1 MMNLI
6 IDIGNTATKL
16 AVFQLDKILEVQAVP
31 TKGMVSEVEK
41 IIEKHPEIIQGVLSS
56 VVFLE
61 PSAINSLLKLLPIK
75 VLESSF
81 RMPFNNCYETPHS
94 LGVDR
99 LALMAAAVKHH
110 PKTNVLVID
119 AGSCITYDFIDAEQ
133 NYLGGAISPGLQLR
147 YKSLKAFTSNLPLL
161 DKITPN
167 QRIGNSTDASIHS
180 GVVHGVAHEIEGTI
194 EDYQN
199 KYSDLTVILT
209 GGDADFL
216 CKQFKISIFANS
228 NFLLEGLNFL
238 LEFNSN

>member
-133 NYLGGAISPGLQLR
+133 NYLGGAISPGLQMR

-167 QRIGNSTDASIHS
+167 QRIGNSTEASIHS

>member
-16 AVFQLDKILEVQAVP
+16 AVFQSDKILEVQAVP
-31 TKGMVSEVEK
+31 TKGMVSKVEK
-41 IIEKHPEIIQGVLSS
+41 ILEKHPEIIQGVLSS

-61 PSAINSLLKLLPIK
+61 PSTINSLLKLLPVK
-75 VLESSF
+75 VLDSSF

-99 LALMAAAVKHH
+99 LALVAAAVKHH

-194 EDYQN
+194 EVYQN

>member
-41 IIEKHPEIIQGVLSS
+41 ILEKHPEIIQGVLSS
-56 VVFLE
+56 VIFLE

-81 RMPFNNCYETPHS
+81 RMPFNNCYETPLS

-133 NYLGGAISPGLQLR
+133 NYLGGAISPGLQMR

-167 QRIGNSTDASIHS
+167 QRIGNSTEASIHS

-216 CKQFKISIFANS
+216 CKQLKISIFADAD
-228 NFLLEGLNFL
+228 FLMEGLNFL

>member
-81 RMPFNNCYETPHS
+81 RMPFNNCYETPLS

-133 NYLGGAISPGLQLR
+133 NYLGGAISPGLQMR

-167 QRIGNSTDASIHS
+167 QRIGNSTEASIHS

>member
-16 AVFQLDKILEVQAVP
+16 AVFQLDKILEAQAVP

-41 IIEKHPEIIQGVLSS
+41 ILEKHPEIIQGVLSS
-56 VVFLE
+56 VIFLE

-81 RMPFNNCYETPHS
+81 RMPFNNCYETPLS

-133 NYLGGAISPGLQLR
+133 NYLGGAISPGLQMR

-167 QRIGNSTDASIHS
+167 QRIGNSTEASIHS

>member
-133 NYLGGAISPGLQLR
+133 NYLGGAISPGLQMR

-167 QRIGNSTDASIHS
+167 QRIGNSTEASIHS

-228 NFLLEGLNFL
+228 IFLLEGLNFL